1 MTIIQNNKGT
11 NMTLRKPMILATVSL
26 FALAACDPT
35 LAPEEQQRTRAGAGV
50 GAVLGGLVGSQIG
63 SGKTGNVLAGAA
75 AGAILGGA
83 IGQSMDQ
90 QARDLRNSVNNN
102 NITVTNTGSE
112 LVVTMPQDILFAT
125 DSTAVRPDLQRDLR
139 AVADN
144 LQQYPNSTIDVIGH
158 TDNTGS
164 AGYNQD
170 LSERRARSVGN
181 VLRDSGVSGNRIET
195 YGRGEDQPV
204 ATNLTA
210 DGRAQ
215 NRRVEI
221 IIRPNR

>member
-1 MTIIQNNKGT
+1 
-11 NMTLRKPMILATVSL
+11 MTLGKPLILATVSL
-26 FALAACDPT
+26 FALSACDPT
-35 LAPEEQQRTRAGAGV
+35 LAPEEQQRTRAGAGI
-50 GAVLGGLVGSQIG
+50 GAILGGLAGSAIG
-63 SGKTGNVLAGAA
+63 DGDTGNVVAGAA

-90 QARDLRNSVNNN
+90 QARDLRRTINND

-125 DSTAVRPDLQRDLR
+125 DSSAVRPDLQRDLR
-139 AVADN
+139 AVATN

-170 LSERRARSVGN
+170 LSERRARAVGN
-181 VLRDSGVSGNRIET
+181 VLRDAGVSGNRIAT

-204 ATNLTA
+204 DTNLTA
-210 DGRAQ
+210 QGRAQ

-221 IIRPNR
+221 IIRPDRQG

>member
-1 MTIIQNNKGT
+1 MAIIQNNKGT
-11 NMTLRKPMILATVSL
+11 KMTLRKPLILATVSL

-35 LAPEEQQRTRAGAGV
+35 LAPEEQQRTRTGAGV
-50 GAVLGGLVGSQIG
+50 GAIFGGLVGSQIG

-75 AGAILGGA
+75 AGAVLGGA

-90 QARDLRNSVNNN
+90 QARDLRQSVTND
-102 NITVTNTGSE
+102 NITITNTGSE
-112 LVVTMPQDILFAT
+112 LVVTMPQDLLFAT
-125 DSTAVRPDLQRDLR
+125 DSSAVRPDLQRDLR
-139 AVADN
+139 AVANN
-144 LQQYPNSTIDVIGH
+144 LRDYPNSTIDVIGH

-181 VLRDSGVSGNRIET
+181 VLRDAGVSGNRIEA